1 MINSLKE
8 IREIDYVIVEGDNI
22 VLYLRKFYRRKKF
35 DKKNELNYVYWM
47 KSVRI
52 FLLACVKGEGIN
64 RIIFS

>member
-8 IREIDYVIVEGDNI
+8 TREIDHVTVEGDNI
-22 VLYLRKFYRRKKF
+22 VPHLRKLHRRKKS

-52 FLLACVKGEGIN
+52 FLPACVKGEGIN
-64 RIIFS
+64 RTISS